1 MTSRLSLYVFPALLA
16 ACALLTVT
24 GSTGLP
30 ENVPFTSTLRM
41 MPTLGLP
48 AISTILM
55 LLCLVGLPRFCW
67 SG

>member
-24 GSTGLP
+24 GSAGLP
-30 ENVPFTSTLRM
+30 ENV
-41 MPTLGLP
+41 
-48 AISTILM
+48 AIHFNVKNDADAWVARDQYILM
-55 LLCLVGLPRFCW
+55 LLCLVGLPRFFW